1 MQKYQPPPQV
11 VIQAVFDR
19 IRKRANVQQ
28 KTKSHL
34 DSGYLNPTVCDL
46 IKGHRELP
54 ALDKVSLEQLP
65 DVIINKLRLCSL
77 IFQFQHPRG
86 LHGDDEERRGGMDAK
101 REMLVE
107 LRQLIMG
114 NRRSWCNEQVVVEL
128 LRMTGANLFRAL
140 PPSPYEDWDPEEDD
154 EDGDE
159 VKDPAW
165 VHVKIVYEIL
175 FYSMVSKQVTSEVIH
190 RTLTES
196 YVKNLVQ
203 LFRTKDVSE
212 RDYLKN
218 IIHRIYQRFL
228 GFRPI
233 IRKAI
238 GEVLS
243 SITFNQ
249 PPGKPSVIPYP
260 VIEMNGSVGIGEL
273 LEIWGTIVA
282 GFRVPLR
289 EDNIDFLHK
298 VLIPMHKNRSLNHYH
313 IQLGYC
319 ILCYVDKDGRL
330 AAPVIEGLLK
340 YWPRQSSKKEQLFL
354 QELEEVLD
362 LGSRAEVVSL
372 LPRLFKQIGRCI
384 MSENSQV
391 AERALFL
398 WNKDVITTLTADH
411 RVAILP
417 VLYPAITNKH
427 WNKQVNE
434 LAGNIVRMFKEM
446 DIKLWERT
454 TRARCEQD
462 EAVDKKKETRQQKW
476 DKIRRMV

>member
-1 MQKYQPPPQV
+1 MQQYQPPPPV
-11 VIQAVFDR
+11 VIKAVFDR
-19 IRKRANVQQ
+19 IRKRANVQP
-28 KTKSHL
+28 KNKSHL
-34 DSGYLNPTVCDL
+34 DSGYLNPTVSDL

-54 ALDKVSLEQLP
+54 ALDKVSSEQLQ
-65 DVIINKLRLCSL
+65 DVMIKKLRLCSL
-77 IFQFQHPRG
+77 IFQFQHPGG
-86 LHGDDEERRGGMDAK
+86 LGGDENESIQGKNAK

-107 LRQLIMG
+107 LRQVVVG
-114 NRRSWCNEQVVVEL
+114 NRRTWCSEEVVVEF
-128 LRMTGANLFRAL
+128 LRMTAANLFRAL

-154 EDGDE
+154 EEGDE

-165 VHVKIVYEIL
+165 VHVKIVYELL
-175 FYSMVSKQVTSEVIH
+175 FYFMVSKQVTSEVIH

-196 YVKNLVQ
+196 YVQNLVH

-228 GFRPI
+228 GFRPL

-243 SITFNQ
+243 SRTFKQ
-249 PPGKPSVIPYP
+249 PPGMPSVIPYP

-273 LEIWGTIVA
+273 LEIWATIVS

-289 EDNIDFLHK
+289 EDNIDFLQK

-319 ILCYVDKDGRL
+319 ILCYVDKDPRL

-340 YWPRQSSKKEQLFL
+340 YWPRQSSKKELLFL

-362 LGSRAEVVSL
+362 LGSRAEVICL
-372 LPRLFKQIGRCI
+372 LPRLFKQIGRCV

-391 AERALFL
+391 AERSLLL

-417 VLYPAITNKH
+417 VLYPAITHIH
-427 WNKQVNE
+427 WNSQVNE

-454 TRARCEQD
+454 TRARSEQD
-462 EAVDKKKETRQQKW
+462 ESLDKKKETRQQKW
-476 DKIRRMV
+476 DQIRRMV